1 MENKKINHVQAPPK
15 SIVLIYQTPNCME
28 CPVDVLSELS
38 EGDVIGE
45 EEGKVA
51 LKPHAGAGPVGSV
64 ETCDLIHTVVD
75 NF

>member
-1 MENKKINHVQAPPK
+1 MK
-15 SIVLIYQTPNCME
+15 
-28 CPVDVLSELS
+28 CPVYVSSELS

-51 LKPHAGAGPVGSV
+51 LKLHTGAGPVGSV
-64 ETCDLIHTVVD
+64 ETCDLIRTVVN